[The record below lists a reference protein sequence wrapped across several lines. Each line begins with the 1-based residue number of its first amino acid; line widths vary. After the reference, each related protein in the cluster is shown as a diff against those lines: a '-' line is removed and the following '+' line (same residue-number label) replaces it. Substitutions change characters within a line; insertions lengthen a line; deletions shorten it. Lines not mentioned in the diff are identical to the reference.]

1 MTLTKGGALN
11 FVWAFGTGAVDGGW
25 VNHTPGQRGQADI
38 TLDACVATA
47 VPTLVPTAVPTNTPG
62 VPPTA
67 VPTAVPTA
75 APAAPFTSSCGPFP
89 IVTGNANIVINY
101 EIGMANGVDVIQFN
115 VAATT
120 AGYGAIGF
128 RAATTSGG
136 MTGIDPI
143 AFDATK
149 ISDRIIST
157 GFAAPGADGSQDVT
171 QVSLTNAGGVITV
184 WNMNSIF

>member
-47 VPTLVPTAVPTNTPG
+47 VPTAVPTL
-62 VPPTA
+62 
-67 VPTAVPTA
+67 VPTA
-75 APAAPFTSSCGPFP
+75 APAATFTSSCGPFP

-184 WNMNSIF
+184 WNMNFIF

>member
-38 TLDACVATA
+38 TLDACVVTAVPTA
-47 VPTLVPTAVPTNTPG
+47 VPTLVPTA
-62 VPPTA
+62 
-67 VPTAVPTA
+67 
-75 APAAPFTSSCGPFP
+75 APAGAFTSSCGPFP

-101 EIGMANGVDVIQFN
+101 EIGMASGVDVIQFN

-184 WNMNSIF
+184 WNMNFIF

>member
-47 VPTLVPTAVPTNTPG
+47 VPTAVPTL
-62 VPPTA
+62 
-67 VPTAVPTA
+67 VPTA
-75 APAAPFTSSCGPFP
+75 APAATFTSSCGPFP
-89 IVTGNANIVINY
+89 IVTGNANVVINY

-184 WNMNSIF
+184 WNMNFIF